1 MEHLLQSSL
10 PSLGNDL
17 EFQVEKLS
25 GTDIYSTDG
34 LAKGSFLKLILHF
47 RNQTSALYF
56 FPNGTYF
63 SMSTLPQDIKS
74 IVDGWLE
81 TVKSKK
87 LNKRVI

>member
-1 MEHLLQSSL
+1 MEQLVKASL
-10 PSLGNDL
+10 PSLINDL
-17 EFQVEKLS
+17 EFEVKPITALDS
-25 GTDIYSTDG
+25 YNTDG
-34 LAKGSFLKLILHF
+34 LASGSFLKLAIHWKKQL
-47 RNQTSALYF
+47 LDIYF